1 MPHGKPYSPHL
12 ISQNFCAWE
21 PLLRTVSEER
31 RVLPLLA
38 CWLRTLL
45 AWLGTVPTMPWPL
58 CWGGHRVDQGEG
70 HRQPCRG
77 LVLRVLP
84 GVYVGVEIAMNYSS
98 QSGSLQVWYV
108 ELNCLIQSD
117 ILVWCRWQEW
127 ENKWCGRRDER
138 VVCLQ
143 TGHVGSSS
151 SSCLSLHQVWANL
164 NCSVWWRGEEF
175 GSLRRNARKRRCELA
190 S

>member
-98 QSGSLQVWYV
+98 QPGSLQVWYV

-117 ILVWCRWQEW
+117 ILVWCRRQEW

-143 TGHVGSSS
+143 TGHLGSSPVPA
-151 SSCLSLHQVWANL
+151 CLYIRSGQTWTALYDEEVRNL
-164 NCSVWWRGEEF
+164 EAWGEML
-175 GSLRRNARKRRCELA
+175 GKGDVN
-190 S
+190 

>member
-98 QSGSLQVWYV
+98 QPGSLQVCRVKLSHPVRHTSVMQATRVREQVMWEERWESSLSSNWSPGFQLQFLPV
-108 ELNCLIQSD
+108 FTSGLGKPELLCMMK
-117 ILVWCRWQEW
+117 RWGIW
-127 ENKWCGRRDER
+127 K
-138 VVCLQ
+138 L
-143 TGHVGSSS
+143 
-151 SSCLSLHQVWANL
+151 
-164 NCSVWWRGEEF
+164 EE
-175 GSLRRNARKRRCELA
+175 KC
-190 S
+190 